1 MINQELQQLEKRA
14 GNLPAQVRSLGPK
27 IQDQATLERVNKAK
41 LYIRELRN
49 EVRKVFEPMKKKAY
63 AAYKE
68 ILDQYK
74 KVEAPIIEAEK
85 YCDRLLAEWFAEQ
98 RRIREEA
105 ERKRLEAIRKQKEEE
120 ERKLR
125 EALEAENAGKKEEAE
140 KIINQVIEAKP
151 PEVKTP
157 EKPKLKG
164 VYSRIDYD
172 FEIIDVTKIP
182 REYMI
187 PDETLIRKVIRASKG
202 KVIIPGIKVIAKEIV
217 VTRMEA
223 SR

>member
-125 EALEAENAGKKEEAE
+125 EALEAENAGNKEEAE

-157 EKPKLKG
+157 EKPKLQG

-202 KVIIPGIKVIAKEIV
+202 KVVIPGIKVIAKEIV

>member
-1 MINQELQQLEKRA
+1 MMNQELQQLEKRA
-14 GNLPAQVRSLGPK
+14 GDLPAQVRSLGPK

-68 ILDQYK
+68 ILNQYK

-151 PEVKTP
+151 PEIKTQTQRC
-157 EKPKLKG
+157 LFQ
-164 VYSRIDYD
+164 D
-172 FEIIDVTKIP
+172 
-182 REYMI
+182 
-187 PDETLIRKVIRASKG
+187 
-202 KVIIPGIKVIAKEIV
+202 
-217 VTRMEA
+217 
-223 SR
+223 

>member
-1 MINQELQQLEKRA
+1 MMNQELQQLEKRA
-14 GNLPAQVRSLGPK
+14 GDLPAQVRSLGPK

-68 ILDQYK
+68 ILNQYK

-151 PEVKTP
+151 SEVKTP

-172 FEIIDVTKIP
+172 FEIVDVTKIP

-202 KVIIPGIKVIAKEIV
+202 KVVIPGIKVIAKEIV
-217 VTRMEA
+217 VTRTEA
-223 SR
+223 YR

>member
-1 MINQELQQLEKRA
+1 MMNQELQQLEKRA

-98 RRIREEA
+98 RRLREEA
-105 ERKRLEAIRKQKEEE
+105 ERKRLEAVRKQKEEE

-140 KIINQVIEAKP
+140 KIINQVIETKP

-157 EKPKLKG
+157 EKPKLQG

-172 FEIIDVTKIP
+172 FEIVDVTKIP

-187 PDETLIRKVIRASKG
+187 PDEALIRKVIRASKG
-202 KVIIPGIKVIAKEIV
+202 KIIIPGIKVITKEIV
-217 VTRMEA
+217 MTRTGGY
-223 SR
+223 R

>member
-1 MINQELQQLEKRA
+1 MNQELQQLEKRA
-14 GNLPAQVRSLGPK
+14 GDLPAQVRSLGPK

-68 ILDQYK
+68 ILNQYK

-105 ERKRLEAIRKQKEEE
+105 ERKRLEVIRKQKEEE

-172 FEIIDVTKIP
+172 FEIVDVTKIP

-202 KVIIPGIKVIAKEIV
+202 KVVIPGIKVIAKEIV
-217 VTRMEA
+217 VTRTEA
-223 SR
+223 YR

>member
-1 MINQELQQLEKRA
+1 MMNQELQQLEKRA
-14 GNLPAQVRSLGPK
+14 GDLPAQVRSLGPK

-68 ILDQYK
+68 ILNQYK

-172 FEIIDVTKIP
+172 FEIVDVTKIP

-202 KVIIPGIKVIAKEIV
+202 KVVIPGIKVIAKEIV
-217 VTRMEA
+217 VTRTEA
-223 SR
+223 YR

>member
-1 MINQELQQLEKRA
+1 MMNQELQQLEKRA
-14 GNLPAQVRSLGPK
+14 GDLPAQVRSLGPK

-68 ILDQYK
+68 ILNQYK

-172 FEIIDVTKIP
+172 FETVDVTKIP

-202 KVIIPGIKVIAKEIV
+202 KVVIPGIKVIAKEIV
-217 VTRMEA
+217 VTRTEA
-223 SR
+223 YR

>member
-1 MINQELQQLEKRA
+1 MMNQELQQLERRA

-98 RRIREEA
+98 RRQREEA

-140 KIINQVIEAKP
+140 KIINQVIETKP

-202 KVIIPGIKVIAKEIV
+202 KVVIPGIKVIAKEIV
-217 VTRMEA
+217 VTRTEA
-223 SR
+223 YR